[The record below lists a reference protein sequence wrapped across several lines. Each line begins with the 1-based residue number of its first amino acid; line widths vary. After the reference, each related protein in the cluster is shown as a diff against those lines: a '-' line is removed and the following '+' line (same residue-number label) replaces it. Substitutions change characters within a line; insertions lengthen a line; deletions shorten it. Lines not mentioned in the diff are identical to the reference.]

1 MDKFSYSLRSAIL
14 SEITPSKRGLV
25 RPFIKKEFGY
35 DADRITNESSLDG
48 LLVWLLER
56 ADKTQRQNFL
66 DWFAIY
72 TIKVCDQCGK
82 FMTDGYVV
90 DDYLHFCSDEC
101 LHQHYSPAEYD
112 ALYDADLAYWT
123 DWRNYSATPNWALI

>member
-1 MDKFSYSLRSAIL
+1 MDKFSYELRMAIL
-14 SEITPSKRGLV
+14 SQMTPTKRAQIK
-25 RPFIKKEFGY
+25 PFIKKEVGY
-35 DADRITNESSLDG
+35 DAERINNESSLDG
-48 LLVWLLER
+48 LLIWLLER
-56 ADKTQRQNFL
+56 ADKIQRQNFL
-66 DWFAIY
+66 DWFDIY

-101 LHQHYSPAEYD
+101 LHKHYSPAEYD

-123 DWRNYSATPNWALI
+123 EWYTASRKTNWAIV